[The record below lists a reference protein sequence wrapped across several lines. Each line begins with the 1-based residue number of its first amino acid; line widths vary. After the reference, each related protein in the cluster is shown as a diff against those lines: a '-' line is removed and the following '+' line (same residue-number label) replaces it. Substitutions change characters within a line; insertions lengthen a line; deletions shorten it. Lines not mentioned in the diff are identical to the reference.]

1 MYIKQAFTFENNWWR
16 YLIGVFIIFIFWQF
30 FGAVPL
36 MIAAFMN
43 TNDLNEFM
51 TAAETNFMG
60 IMDANLFLFLA
71 ILTFVSGLIGVLITI
86 RFIHNQSLKSLTTAR
101 EKVDWRRIGFAF
113 ALVATVNIIFFIIGY
128 FIEPEVLQ
136 FNFNAI
142 PFLILALISIFL
154 LPLQTSFEEYFFR
167 GYLMQG
173 LGVIFKNKWFPL
185 IFTSVGFGLLHIF
198 NPEVEKLGYISMV
211 YYIGTGFLLGII
223 TLMDDGLELALGFH
237 AANNIIA
244 AMLVTTDWSVFQTDA
259 LFIDTSEPTAGFDII
274 LPVLI
279 LYPIYLF
286 IFAKKYNWT
295 NWKEKLFG
303 SVYEDSEGVLE
314 E

>member
-1 MYIKQAFTFENNWWR
+1 MYIKQVFAFENHWWR

-30 FGAVPL
+30 FGAIPL
-36 MIAAFMN
+36 MLAAFIN
-43 TNDLNEFM
+43 TEGLDEFAK
-51 TAAETNFMG
+51 AAETSFMG

-71 ILTFVSGLIGVLITI
+71 ILTFVSGLIGLVITI
-86 RFIHNQSLKSLTTAR
+86 KFIHNQSFRSLTTAR
-101 EKVDWRRIGFAF
+101 KKIDWKRVSFSF
-113 ALVATVNIIFFIIGY
+113 SLVAVINIVFFIIGY
-128 FIEPEVLQ
+128 IMEPDVLQ
-136 FNFNAI
+136 FNFKAV
-142 PFLILALISIFL
+142 PFLILALISIFM

-173 LGVIFKNKWFPL
+173 LGVVFKNRWFPL
-185 IFTSVGFGLLHIF
+185 IFTSVCFGLLHIF

-211 YYIGTGFLLGII
+211 YYIGTGLLLGII

-259 LFIDTSEPTAGFDII
+259 LFIDTSEPTAGIDII
-274 LPVLI
+274 LPVLL

-286 IFAKKYNWT
+286 IFAKKYKWNNWR
-295 NWKEKLFG
+295 ERLFG
-303 SVYEDSEGVLE
+303 TVSEDNKDILE